1 MFWKGRGERG
11 KEGQMEGS
19 FGNKERE
26 KEGWIEGRKSTG
38 KRKVD
43 QML

>member
-1 MFWKGRGERG
+1 
-11 KEGQMEGS
+11 MEGS